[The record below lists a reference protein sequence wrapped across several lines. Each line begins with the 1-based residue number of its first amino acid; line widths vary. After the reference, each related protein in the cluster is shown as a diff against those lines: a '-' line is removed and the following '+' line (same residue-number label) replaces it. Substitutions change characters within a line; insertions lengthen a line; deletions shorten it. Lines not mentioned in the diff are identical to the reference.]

1 METDMVP
8 TEKIQ
13 QAILSIRG
21 LKVMLDRDLA
31 MLYGVETRVLNQ
43 AVKRNRDRF
52 PDDFMFELTRE
63 EIMRIS
69 QSVIS
74 SPGLRFSKKVYAFTE
89 QGVAMLSSVLKSER
103 AIQVNIAVMRT
114 FVQLRQLLATHAD
127 LARKLEKMEKKYDTQ
142 FRVVFDAIRQLMTP
156 PDKPCKRIG
165 FKVRERK
172 AAYHVQR
179 KGSRRA

>member
-1 METDMVP
+1 MTGDLIPMERIL
-8 TEKIQ
+8 K
-13 QAILSIRG
+13 AILNIRG
-21 LKVMLDRDLA
+21 QRAILDADLA
-31 MLYGVETRVLNQ
+31 ALYGVSTKVLNQ
-43 AVKRNRDRF
+43 AVKRNSARF
-52 PDDFMFELTRE
+52 PSDFMFELNRD